1 LERGGFAY
9 IMTNRSNRVLYIGST
24 ATLYDRV
31 YEHKTK
37 FYTNSFTAKYNINK
51 LVYYEYFHFIDEA
64 IARER
69 QIKNMSRQKK
79 INLIERNNPEWK
91 DLTESLE

>member
-1 LERGGFAY
+1 
-9 IMTNRSNRVLYIGST
+9 MTNRSNRVLYVGST

-37 FYTNSFTAKYNINK
+37 FYPNSFTAKYNIRK
-51 LVYYEYFHFIDEA
+51 LVHYEYFHFIDEA
-64 IARER
+64 IAREG
-69 QIKNMSRQKK
+69 QIKKMSRQKK
-79 INLIERNNPEWK
+79 INLIERSNPEWK

>member
-1 LERGGFAY
+1 
-9 IMTNRSNRVLYIGST
+9 MTNRSNRVLYVGST

-37 FYTNSFTAKYNINK
+37 FYPNSFTAKYNINK
-51 LVYYEYFHFIDEA
+51 LVYYEYFHFIEEA
-64 IARER
+64 ITRER
-69 QIKNMSRQKK
+69 QIKNVSRQKK

>member
-1 LERGGFAY
+1 
-9 IMTNRSNRVLYIGST
+9 MTNRSNRVLYVGST

-37 FYTNSFTAKYNINK
+37 FYPNSFTAKYNINK

-64 IARER
+64 IAREG
-69 QIKNMSRQKK
+69 QIKKMSRQKK
-79 INLIERNNPEWK
+79 ISLIKRSNPEWK
-91 DLTESLE
+91 NLTESLE